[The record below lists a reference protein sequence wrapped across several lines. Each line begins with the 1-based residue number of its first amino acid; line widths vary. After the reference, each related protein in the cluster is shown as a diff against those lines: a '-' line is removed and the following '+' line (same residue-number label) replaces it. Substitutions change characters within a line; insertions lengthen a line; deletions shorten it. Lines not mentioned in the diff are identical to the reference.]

1 MPELSSI
8 DVLARVASALA
19 DADPARG
26 LGAALLILA
35 ELGIVPH
42 AAGRSELWLSVTH
55 ADRQL
60 ALGATREAPSAE
72 LRSVLDG
79 LLRVALAR
87 CDQDVTLQRE
97 RERMQLLSAASFEGL
112 LFHVDGVVFDANHR
126 LAEML
131 GYEPNELLGEQTL
144 RRVVAPEDLPKLL
157 ARMAEG
163 QEGEYVITGIRKD
176 GSRFRAELQAKQG
189 TLGERPVR
197 VVAVRDV
204 TARDR
209 TQTLLRESETRL
221 RNLAAATFDLTLF
234 IRDGVIVDVAGSVE
248 KVLGYT
254 REEFV
259 GRNAVEFVDPR
270 YARAAVEALAKDR
283 VGVFETVGIAK
294 TGEAIPFE
302 VIAVHSTL
310 QGEPVRMS
318 AIRDLRPARRL
329 EDERR
334 KLQVDLERS
343 QRLDSLG
350 LLAGGIA
357 HDFNNLLTG
366 VLGYAEL
373 LQLDARDPLE
383 RERIRGII
391 DAAQRAA
398 SLTAQLLAYA
408 GRKELGPRVPVDL
421 SELLRELRVLFD
433 VTLSKKARVSL
444 SVEAHHVVLGN
455 RATLTQVVMNLLTNA
470 SDALGADSGAIGVKL
485 SRVTRP
491 DARFARALGAKIEP
505 GEWVLLE
512 VTDSGCGMDEA
523 TQARIFEPFFSTKEQ
538 GHGLGLAASVGIV
551 TSHGGAILVESAPGR
566 GSKFSVLLPAHA
578 GRPRAEPID
587 GRRAPLTL
595 LRVLIVD
602 DEPIIRSQLSDAL
615 RARGYE
621 VTEASNGHG
630 ALAALDQ
637 DAAHAPSL
645 ILLDM
650 TMPDLSGIEVLR
662 RIRESGSNVPVVLS
676 SGYHDAALKL
686 DASSFQGFLV
696 KPYTLSQLFDALER
710 AIERTS

>member
-35 ELGIVPH
+35 ELGIVTH

-72 LRSVLDG
+72 LRSVLEG

-87 CDQDVTLQRE
+87 CDEYVTLQRE

-112 LFHVDGVVFDANHR
+112 MFHVDGVIFDANQR

-131 GYEPNELLGEQTL
+131 GYEPSELLGDQSL
-144 RRVVAPEDLPKLL
+144 RHGVAPEDLPKVL
-157 ARMAEG
+157 ALMAEG
-163 QEGEYVITGIRKD
+163 YEGEYVITGVRKD

-189 TLGERPVR
+189 KLGDRPVR

-204 TARDR
+204 TARER
-209 TQTLLRESETRL
+209 TQALLRESETRL
-221 RNLAAATFDLTLF
+221 RNLAEATFDLTLF
-234 IRDGVIVDVAGSVE
+234 IRDGVIVDVAGSVD
-248 KVLGYT
+248 KLLGYT

-270 YARAAVEALAKDR
+270 YARATVEALAKDR
-283 VGVFETVGIAK
+283 VGVFETVAIAK

-373 LQLDARDPLE
+373 LQLDARDLLE
-383 RERIRGII
+383 RERIQGII

-444 SVEAHHVVLGN
+444 SIEEHHVVLGN

-470 SDALGADSGAIGVKL
+470 SDALGADPGAIGVKL

-491 DARFARALGAKIEP
+491 DARFARALGAKIGP

-512 VTDSGCGMDEA
+512 VTDTGCGMDEA

-551 TSHGGAILVESAPGR
+551 TSHGGAIVVESAPAR

-578 GRPRAEPID
+578 GRPQAEPID
-587 GRRAPLTL
+587 ERRAPLTL

-686 DASSFQGFLV
+686 DSSSFQGFLV

>member
-1 MPELSSI
+1 
-8 DVLARVASALA
+8 
-19 DADPARG
+19 
-26 LGAALLILA
+26 
-35 ELGIVPH
+35 
-42 AAGRSELWLSVTH
+42 
-55 ADRQL
+55 
-60 ALGATREAPSAE
+60 
-72 LRSVLDG
+72 
-79 LLRVALAR
+79 
-87 CDQDVTLQRE
+87 
-97 RERMQLLSAASFEGL
+97 MQLLSAASFEGL
-112 LFHVDGVVFDANHR
+112 MFHVDGVIFDANQR

-131 GYEPNELLGEQTL
+131 GYEPSELLGDQSL
-144 RRVVAPEDLPKLL
+144 RHGVAPEDLPKVL
-157 ARMAEG
+157 ALMAEG
-163 QEGEYVITGIRKD
+163 YEGEYVITGVRKD

-189 TLGERPVR
+189 KLGDRPVR

-204 TARDR
+204 TARER
-209 TQTLLRESETRL
+209 TQALLRESETRL
-221 RNLAAATFDLTLF
+221 RNLAEATFDLTLF
-234 IRDGVIVDVAGSVE
+234 IRDGVIVDVAGSVD
-248 KVLGYT
+248 KLLGYT

-270 YARAAVEALAKDR
+270 YARATVEALAKDR
-283 VGVFETVGIAK
+283 VGVFETVAIAK

-373 LQLDARDPLE
+373 LQLDARDLLE
-383 RERIRGII
+383 RERIQGII

-444 SVEAHHVVLGN
+444 SIEEHHVVLGN

-470 SDALGADSGAIGVKL
+470 SDALGADPGAIGVKL

-491 DARFARALGAKIEP
+491 DARFARALGAKIGP

-512 VTDSGCGMDEA
+512 VTDTGCGMDEA

-551 TSHGGAILVESAPGR
+551 TSHGGAIVVESAPAR

-578 GRPRAEPID
+578 GRPQAEPID
-587 GRRAPLTL
+587 ERRAPLTL

-686 DASSFQGFLV
+686 DSSSFQGFLV